1 MILGDTTN
9 PIIRNVQEINA
20 EDSEID
26 LLDLGALPMVV
37 AINRKPSGVILASEI
52 PKIAYI
58 QGMIR

>member
-37 AINRKPSGVILASEI
+37 ALKRKI
-52 PKIAYI
+52 
-58 QGMIR
+58 